1 MSCKGI
7 TDVNDVNI
15 FKEFVNKIFLVGI
28 VHIIIVRDCSVSYYV
43 KENLENI
50 SHHIWEI
57 TYSI

>member
-50 SHHIWEI
+50 SHHI
-57 TYSI
+57 